1 MAMNTQDLF
10 DFLESLGA
18 FEKPYVGKIITIP
31 PLGQDEEFNFTLPK
45 GKGTGLWM
53 GLVSWL
59 GNKGYTVVKIEETM
73 DISPVDQGYYA
84 LTQRNNDELEG
95 KIKQGLASASQ
106 AVADYELIAHD
117 WRKYEGFLKML
128 KTDDEHSL
136 RATFIDE
143 VDIST
148 GNNAIKTAIA
158 RWPTMIVDF
167 MKLGEKMPTQ
177 TNVDEISK
185 GLGISKAEA
194 VLLSTKQRLYID
206 WKDRFGSEV
215 EKRCQRILAL
225 KNSREMTI
233 NEYRDWLRPIVA
245 KHKMYK
251 ESLSGKASE
260 TAFSA
265 YSSPGQALSTNNIE
279 IWGWQPM
286 LGIVGR
292 TGTMENVDKDFAIEP
307 YDEFTKKKVIF
318 ATKKKKEGK
327 EEKDIPIG
335 LNGAHTWMDENWVKD
350 KVDDFKK
357 KLAEGNFSW
366 MKKDELYYAFLRMN
380 YERVVIKMP
389 DGTEMEDVTFKPKMW
404 FFSQNAL
411 LVLLLHYEAIKKEF
425 DDYIDNLIGVSKM
438 NGPDTAKELA
448 DIIKKWKG
456 EDKRKEDKKKAFDL
470 DPLKKD
476 LAENWEKINKAFGFN
491 FTLSRNGPYEHDFM
505 DRIATPYL
513 ATEAVDFYIPLTQFL
528 MGGAGVGK

>member
-1 MAMNTQDLF
+1 MAMSTDDLF
-10 DFLESLGA
+10 KFLEGLGA
-18 FEKPYVGKIITIP
+18 FEKPYVGNIITIP

-45 GKGTGLWM
+45 GKGTNLWM

-59 GNKGYTVVKIEETM
+59 GNKGYDVVKVEETM

-84 LTQRNNDELEG
+84 LTQRNKDELEG

-117 WRKYEGFLKML
+117 WRKYEGFLKMI
-128 KTDDEHSL
+128 KTNDEHSL

-167 MKLGEKMPTQ
+167 MRLGNDKCGELKEVTDV
-177 TNVDEISK
+177 NKISRD
-185 GLGISKAEA
+185 LGISKAEA
-194 VLLSTKQRLYID
+194 VLLSTKQRLYLD
-206 WKDRFGSEV
+206 WKDRFGAEV
-215 EKRCQRILAL
+215 ENRCQRILAL

-233 NEYRDWLRPIVA
+233 TEYRDWLRPIVA

-251 ESLSGKASE
+251 ESLLARGAASE

-265 YSSPGQALSTNNIE
+265 FNSPGQSLSSNNIE

-292 TGTMENVDKDFAIEP
+292 TGTMETTDKEFAIEP
-307 YDEFTKKKVIF
+307 YDEFTKNKVIF
-318 ATKKKKEGK
+318 AKKTKKVGK
-327 EEKDIPIG
+327 EEMVEYIG
-335 LNGAHTWMDENWVKD
+335 LKGAHEWITEEWVKN
-350 KVDDFKK
+350 KIVGIKEK
-357 KLAEGNFSW
+357 
-366 MKKDELYYAFLRMN
+366 MKKDELYYVFLRMK
-380 YERVVIKMP
+380 YERVVIRTP

-411 LVLLLHYEAIKKEF
+411 MVLLLHYEALKKEF
-425 DDYIDNLIGVSKM
+425 DDYIDQLIGLTNM
-438 NGPDTAKELA
+438 DGNEPEKELA
-448 DIIKKWKG
+448 DIIKKWKS
-456 EDKRKEDKKKAFDL
+456 EDKKKEEKKKAFDIE
-470 DPLKKD
+470 PIKKD
-476 LAENWEKINKAFGFN
+476 LSKNWAIINKTFGFN
-491 FTLSRNGPYEHDFM
+491 FTFGRNGPYEHNFS

-528 MGGAGVGK
+528 TGGAGVGK